1 MKSEIAP
8 GTLAGQLETIL
19 VVDDNESVLSV
30 VVALLKRAN
39 FQVLSAD
46 NGANAIELAK
56 EDGRAE
62 STCSFPTWTCPS
74 MSGPDFGETLKKA
87 RPNMH
92 VMLMSGGSDGNLLV
106 LNYGWAFIQ
115 KPFVST
121 KLVQMVTERIALTR
135 PVTTWRSGI

>member
-1 MKSEIAP
+1 MVVCCLTRSATHVHCLGRMKSEIAP

-46 NGANAIELAK
+46 NGANAIELARK
-56 EDGRAE
+56 TEGQ

-74 MSGPDFGETLKKA
+74 CQVRTSA
-87 RPNMH
+87 
-92 VMLMSGGSDGNLLV
+92 
-106 LNYGWAFIQ
+106 
-115 KPFVST
+115 KP
-121 KLVQMVTERIALTR
+121 
-135 PVTTWRSGI
+135 